1 MSKLEWKESWSVGYN
16 LLNEDHMVLIDI
28 INRVKASQEN
38 NKPIDWVLQ
47 DLSDYVDLHFSREEE
62 MMHIVGYS
70 GFDEHVKEHRS
81 FVEWLYTV
89 KFSFN
94 NNIFVDIKKFKYSNS
109 NSFEI
114 SDVKL
119 NILKGENKHT
129 RRSQNNN

>member
-1 MSKLEWKESWSVGYN
+1 MSELEWKESWSVGYN
-16 LLNEDHMVLIDI
+16 LLDEDHMVLIDI
-28 INRVKASQEN
+28 INRVKATQEN

-81 FVEWLYTV
+81 FVEWLNTV

-94 NNIFVDIKKFKYSNS
+94 NWNTMWLLHFLKTTGFYGI
-109 NSFEI
+109 I
-114 SDVKL
+114 SINMHEDLVKMYQ
-119 NILKGENKHT
+119 G
-129 RRSQNNN
+129 R

>member
-1 MSKLEWKESWSVGYN
+1 MSELEWKESWSVGYN
-16 LLNEDHMVLIDI
+16 LLDEDHMVLINI
-28 INRVKASQEN
+28 INQVKASQEN

-81 FVEWLYTV
+81 FVEWLNTV

-94 NNIFVDIKKFKYSNS
+94 NNPQAKHYIADTVLDYLEVWLKNHILHTDMNYKG
-109 NSFEI
+109 
-114 SDVKL
+114 KL
-119 NILKGENKHT
+119 
-129 RRSQNNN
+129 